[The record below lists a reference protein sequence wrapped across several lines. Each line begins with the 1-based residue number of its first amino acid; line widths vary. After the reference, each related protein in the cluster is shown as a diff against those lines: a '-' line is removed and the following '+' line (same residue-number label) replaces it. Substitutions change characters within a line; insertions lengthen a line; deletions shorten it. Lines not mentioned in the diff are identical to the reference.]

1 MTKNRWQA
9 ERLPYKSEVERVVLN
24 ALLFMA
30 AKPLNFIIGLRTSR
44 STFNRSKPVRRR
56 ERREEA
62 GPRVR
67 PRPGVAVFRAAFFRP
82 KSVSR
87 LAAD

>member
-1 MTKNRWQA
+1 MTKNRRQA

-44 STFNRSKPVRRR
+44 SHLQ
-56 ERREEA
+56 
-62 GPRVR
+62 
-67 PRPGVAVFRAAFFRP
+67 
-82 KSVSR
+82 SV
-87 LAAD
+87 

>member
-30 AKPLNFIIGLRTSR
+30 AKPLNFIIGLR
-44 STFNRSKPVRRR
+44 NKPIHLQ
-56 ERREEA
+56 
-62 GPRVR
+62 
-67 PRPGVAVFRAAFFRP
+67 
-82 KSVSR
+82 SV
-87 LAAD
+87 